1 MLVERSNMPF
11 KSIWENPFKK
21 SAADHESDIAFFSK
35 VPIFDTLTRR
45 QKLKI
50 NSLIHIRHFNKDE
63 IVFRQDDPGVGL
75 YIVRDGQVEVYREYD
90 DKTRNK
96 IASLKK
102 GDFFGDISL
111 LNDSPR
117 SATVVASQKTVLLG
131 FFKTDLLNLMD
142 SDPKLGVRFVYQLAR
157 IVAERLRLVNEGVY
171 E

>member
-1 MLVERSNMPF
+1 MPF

-21 SAADHESDIAFFSK
+21 NDADHESDIDFFSN

-75 YIVRDGQVEVYREYD
+75 YIVRDGQVEVYREYV

-157 IVAERLRLVNEGVY
+157 IVAERLRRVNEGTY